1 MSDTSEIL
9 GNLPRTRP
17 QRRSDHRPRPVSD
30 AAPDTE
36 VAGAAHR
43 MAREESRGAS
53 SASHG
58 ESGPD
63 PVDVLT
69 TAVRAADTDIA
80 FTVRFDNNYNLPT
93 LRLTNNSPT

>member
-1 MSDTSEIL
+1 MSDTGEIL

-17 QRRSDHRPRPVSD
+17 QRRSDRRPRPVSD

-43 MAREESRGAS
+43 VAHKESRGAGG
-53 SASHG
+53 ASRG
-58 ESGPD
+58 QPGPD

-69 TAVRAADTDIA
+69 TAVRAAGELAEIGLSVGTRA
-80 FTVRFDNNYNLPT
+80 LRGTLERLP
-93 LRLTNNSPT
+93 RP

>member
-43 MAREESRGAS
+43 MAREERGDAG
-53 SASHG
+53 G
-58 ESGPD
+58 EPGPD

-69 TAVRAADTDIA
+69 TAVRAAGELAEIGLSVGTRA
-80 FTVRFDNNYNLPT
+80 LRGTLERLP
-93 LRLTNNSPT
+93 RP